1 MRHRFCSKRVSWH
14 WMYILRAFLV
24 FFFSPASPDHSVLAL
39 PALQSALFLFLCH
52 PGARALR
59 NFSLSSWLT
68 WFFNF
73 KPCLLVFRSH
83 LCIAGFLFPFAPLGI
98 AASFLFVFW
107 LSLAMLEL
115 RPFLPPSASLAS
127 CLVLLCIFAFVYR
140 IVFLA
145 LLHSPT
151 FLPSSGSCLET
162 FLWPAASD

>member
-1 MRHRFCSKRVSWH
+1 MCHGIGCTCCAPSWSFSFLQLVLILVSWPC
-14 WMYILRAFLV
+14 LLFRVL
-24 FFFSPASPDHSVLAL
+24 FFSSCVILAPGPFGISPCLLGL
-39 PALQSALFLFLCH
+39 PS
-52 PGARALR
+52 
-59 NFSLSSWLT
+59 SLTLS
-68 WFFNF
+68 
-73 KPCLLVFRSH
+73 PCLLVFRSH

-127 CLVLLCIFAFVYR
+127 CLVLLCIFAFVFR